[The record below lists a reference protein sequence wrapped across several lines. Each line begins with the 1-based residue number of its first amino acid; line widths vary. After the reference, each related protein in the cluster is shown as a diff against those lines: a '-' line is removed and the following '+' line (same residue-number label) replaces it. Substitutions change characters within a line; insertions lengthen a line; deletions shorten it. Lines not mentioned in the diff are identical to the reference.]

1 MQLHHS
7 MSFQS
12 FFAPLWTAVAPMHLS
27 LLSGCQSWAYHM
39 QTKAASVT
47 VAVSWG
53 AISLLTRVMLLRI
66 PRYLL
71 SSASSCKRTPG
82 FGVYDTSNVP
92 PAGHSLKLP
101 LPIIVVNLKKLSK
114 NHWTSN
120 PVSNA
125 NLIVAGKCWRT
136 LSSMSYHYAFRV
148 QEDQTLPYIF
158 VSLCFRLRCLLL

>member
-1 MQLHHS
+1 
-7 MSFQS
+7 
-12 FFAPLWTAVAPMHLS
+12 
-27 LLSGCQSWAYHM
+27 
-39 QTKAASVT
+39 
-47 VAVSWG
+47 
-53 AISLLTRVMLLRI
+53 LLTRVMLLRI

-125 NLIVAGKCWRT
+125 NLIVAGKC
-136 LSSMSYHYAFRV
+136 
-148 QEDQTLPYIF
+148 
-158 VSLCFRLRCLLL
+158 

>member
-125 NLIVAGKCWRT
+125 NLIVAGKC
-136 LSSMSYHYAFRV
+136 
-148 QEDQTLPYIF
+148 
-158 VSLCFRLRCLLL
+158 

>member
-1 MQLHHS
+1 
-7 MSFQS
+7 
-12 FFAPLWTAVAPMHLS
+12 
-27 LLSGCQSWAYHM
+27 
-39 QTKAASVT
+39 
-47 VAVSWG
+47 
-53 AISLLTRVMLLRI
+53 LLTRVMLLRI